1 LTKPIIEVENLSK
14 HYRLGSIGF
23 ATFIDDLRRTGR
35 KLGLS
40 CKPPDP
46 KNKFVALDDVSFSV
60 EEGEVLGIIG
70 HNGAGKSTLLKI
82 LSRITEPTSGTVTLR
97 GRVASLLEVGTGFHG
112 DMTGKENI
120 YLNGSLYGL
129 TRKEISEKLDSIIDF
144 SQTEDFIDT
153 PVKRYSSGM
162 YVRLA
167 FAVAVHLEPEIL
179 IIDEVLAVGD
189 AGFKEKCKVKLK
201 EFSSTGRTALFVSHN
216 LEILESIC
224 PRAIIL
230 ESGKLIASGSSTDV
244 VSKYLSSGINTDKF
258 DSKSARFTTSSEHIT
273 VHEIDLV
280 GKENKQ
286 SLKCLFREEMLLTL
300 KVEIFKRFPSCTI
313 SISIFDSNHKMAAWT
328 CSFEDEHCFQAM
340 DKGTHQIQAAI
351 SPILTPGDYYLGF
364 SVCEESGNEICC
376 IKHAIKFTV
385 SKLSTEGSPDYQW
398 GVVHSSCHARA
409 TWKFTRLNN

>member
-1 LTKPIIEVENLSK
+1 MKKPIIEVENLSK
-14 HYRLGSIGF
+14 HYRLGSIGLT
-23 ATFIDDLRRTGR
+23 TFIDDLRRTGR

-40 CKPPDP
+40 CKPPNP
-46 KNKFVALDDVSFSV
+46 KNEFVALENVSFSV

-82 LSRITEPTSGTVTLR
+82 LSRITEPTSGTATLR
-97 GRVASLLEVGTGFHG
+97 GRVASLLEVGTGFHA

-129 TRKEISEKLDSIIDF
+129 SREEISEKLDSIIDF
-144 SQTEDFIDT
+144 SQIEDFIDT

-189 AGFKEKCKVKLK
+189 AGFKEKCKAKLK

-216 LEILESIC
+216 LEIIESIC

-230 ESGKLIASGSSTDV
+230 ENGKLIASGPSTEV
-244 VSKYLSSGINTDKF
+244 VSEYLSSGFNAKKF
-258 DSKSARFTTSSEHIT
+258 DSKSARFTSSSEYILIQN
-273 VHEIDLV
+273 VDLV

-300 KVEIFKRFPSCTI
+300 EIEIFKRFPSCTI
-313 SISIFDSNHKMAAWT
+313 SISISDSNHKMAAWT
-328 CSFEDEHCFQAM
+328 CSFEDEHCFQVM
-340 DKGTHQIQAAI
+340 EIGTHQIQAAI
-351 SPILTPGDYYLGF
+351 SPTLTPGDYYLGF
-364 SVCEESGNEICC
+364 SICEDSGNEICT
-376 IKHAIKFTV
+376 INHAIKFNV
-385 SKLSTEGSPDYQW
+385 SKLSIEGSPDYQW
-398 GVVHSSCHARA
+398 GVTHAPCHARA
-409 TWKFTRLNN
+409 TWNFHKIE